1 MINWIYIFV
10 PKQITN
16 KINLEKWRE
25 TDKAKPVLLD
35 FNTKLLKKDHTGMIK
50 YVKFRVENKHLCD
63 AN

>member
-50 YVKFRVENKHLCD
+50 
-63 AN
+63 